1 MRQTQFNRVG
11 QADFNLDGLN
21 IEKTG
26 DIYEISLS
34 LNSVKR
40 IGRIILSKKEKDEL
54 WKKLGRM

>member
-1 MRQTQFNRVG
+1 MRQTRFNRVG

-26 DIYEISLS
+26 RIYEISLN

-54 WKKLGRM
+54 WKKLGRI